1 MCSAAKRRVR
11 RAPIAASSARGVAGS
26 TIALGIAC
34 AESRSSRAPS
44 GCWPR
49 RAGTQANGVIPGIGP
64 GARYGFRAHGPWAPL
79 DGHRYNPA
87 KLLVDPYATRLDRPF
102 ACVPALLGQHPD
114 GARDERDSAHAI
126 PKAIVE
132 PATPL
137 ALEAAIG
144 ARRRRRFAA
153 EHTVTYELHV
163 KGFTA
168 MHPGVPEAL
177 RGTCA
182 GLAHPAAIEHLV
194 RLGVTTVELMPLAAA
209 IDEPHLAR
217 TGLTNYWR
225 YSAAAWLAPDPSLAP
240 GGMAEVR
247 AMVDAL
253 HAAGL
258 EVLLDVVFN
267 HTGEGDAN
275 GPVVHLRG
283 LDNATYYRLVPG
295 HRDRYVNDTGC
306 GNTVALDRPTPM
318 RLALDALRHWALA
331 AGVDGFRY
339 DLATTLG
346 RRAEGFDPEAPLLA
360 AIQQDPLLRELRHV
374 AEPWDVGPGGHRL
387 GSFAPGWG
395 EWNDAYRDAVRTFWR
410 GAGEGIGELATRVVG
425 SPDLFRWRH
434 RAPSDSVNFVT
445 AHDGFTL
452 ADLVSYVHKRNA
464 ANGEGNRDGTDD
476 NRSWNHGVEGPTDD
490 PEVREARQRDVRAL
504 LATLLCSRG
513 TPMLLMGDELGRT
526 QGGNNN
532 AYAQDNATTWVD
544 WAAADPALARFTA
557 GAIAVRQAHQAIHAD
572 IWLTRETVREGLP
585 DVDWRRP
592 DGAPMTPE
600 DWTAG
605 EVRTLTLVLTADD
618 AHGADRV
625 LLAFH
630 PGLSPIVVHLP
641 AARPGHRW
649 RLVLESAT
657 GLADP
662 ASPTVVDTPVL
673 TLAPRSVTLLAETH
687 AEGVAAEPT
696 SPHTTA

>member
-1 MCSAAKRRVR
+1 MTAVPPLGATPVDG
-11 RAPIAASSARGVAGS
+11 GVAF
-26 TIALGIAC
+26 AVAARH
-34 AESRSSRAPS
+34 AEWVEVCLFDEAGHDELVRVPLASRA
-44 GCWPR
+44 GDVHH
-49 RAGTQANGVIPGIGP
+49 GVVHGAGP
-64 GARYGFRAHGPWAPL
+64 GSRYGLRAHGPWAPL
-79 DGHRYNPA
+79 EGHRCNPS

-102 ACVPALLGQHPD
+102 ACVPSLLGQHPD
-114 GARDERDSAHAI
+114 GTRDERDSARDM

-132 PATPL
+132 AATPL
-137 ALEAAIG
+137 TIEQAIA
-144 ARRRRRFAA
+144 ARRARRFAA

-168 MHPGVPEAL
+168 THPGVPAAL

-182 GLAHPAAIEHLV
+182 GLAHPAAIDHLR

-217 TGLTNYWR
+217 AGLTNYWR
-225 YSAAAWLAPDPSLAP
+225 YSAAAWLAPDPTLAP

-275 GPVVHLRG
+275 GPVVNLRG
-283 LDNATYYRLVPG
+283 LDNAMYYRLVPG

-318 RLALDALRHWALA
+318 RLALDALRHWALT

-346 RRAEGFDPEAPLLA
+346 RRPDGFDAEAPLLA

-425 SPDLFRWRH
+425 SPDLFRARH

-452 ADLVSYVHKRNA
+452 ADLVSYVHKRNTL
-464 ANGEGNRDGTDD
+464 NGEGNRDGTDD
-476 NRSWNHGVEGPTDD
+476 NRSWNHGVEGPSDD
-490 PEVREARQRDVRAL
+490 ASVREARQRDVRAL

-526 QGGNNN
+526 QAGNNN
-532 AYAQDNATTWVD
+532 AYAQDNPTTWVD
-544 WAAADPALARFTA
+544 WDAADDALIRFTA

-572 IWLTRETVREGLP
+572 IWLTRETVRDGLP

-592 DGAPMTPE
+592 DGAPME
-600 DWTAG
+600 QRDWT
-605 EVRTLTLVLTADD
+605 EEQVRTLTLVLTADD

-630 PGLSPIVVHLP
+630 PGLSPTVVHLP
-641 AARPGHRW
+641 EPRSGHHW
-649 RLVLESAT
+649 RLILESAT

-662 ASPTVVDTPVL
+662 ASPTPVEASTL
-673 TLAPRSVTLLAETH
+673 TLAPRSVTLLAETSRP
-687 AEGVAAEPT
+687 GVAAIAEP
-696 SPHTTA
+696 PHTTP

>member
-1 MCSAAKRRVR
+1 MTVVPPLGATVVEG
-11 RAPIAASSARGVAGS
+11 GVAF
-26 TIALGIAC
+26 AVAARH
-34 AESRSSRAPS
+34 AEWVEVCVFDAAGHDEVVRVPLAA
-44 GCWPR
+44 
-49 RAGTQANGVIPGIGP
+49 RAGDVHHGVVAGLGA

-102 ACVPALLGQHPD
+102 ACVPTLLGQHAD
-114 GARDERDSAHAI
+114 GTRDERDSARLL

-132 PATPL
+132 PAGVLTM
-137 ALEAAIG
+137 EQAIA
-144 ARRRRRFAA
+144 ARRARRFAA

-168 MHPGVPEAL
+168 THPAMPPAL

-182 GLAHPAAIEHLV
+182 GLAHPAAVEHLV
-194 RLGVTTVELMPLAAA
+194 QLGVTTVELMPLAAA

-217 TGLTNYWR
+217 AGLTNYWR
-225 YSAAAWLAPDPSLAP
+225 YSAAAWLAPDPTLAP

-247 AMVDAL
+247 AMVATL
-253 HAAGL
+253 QAAGL

-267 HTGEGDAN
+267 HTGEGDAH
-275 GPVVHLRG
+275 GPTITLRG
-283 LDNATYYRLVPG
+283 LDNAMYYRLVPG

-306 GNTVALDRPTPM
+306 GNTVALDRPIPM

-346 RRAEGFDPEAPLLA
+346 RRAEGFDAEAPLFA

-374 AEPWDVGPGGHRL
+374 AEPWDIGPGGHRL

-410 GAGEGIGELATRVVG
+410 GAGEGIGALATRVVG
-425 SPDLFRWRH
+425 SPDLFRGRH

-464 ANGEGNRDGTDD
+464 ANAEGNRDGTDD

-544 WAAADPALARFTA
+544 WATADDALARFTA

-572 IWLTRETVREGLP
+572 IWLTRETIHDGLP

-592 DGAPMTPE
+592 DGAPME
-600 DWTAG
+600 QRDWTEG
-605 EVRTLTLVLTADD
+605 QVRTLTLVLTADD

-625 LLAFH
+625 LLALH
-630 PGLSPIVVHLP
+630 PGLSPVAVHLP
-641 AARPGHRW
+641 EARPGHRW

-662 ASPTVVDTPVL
+662 DSPTVVESPIL
-673 TLAPRSVTLLAETH
+673 TLAPRSVTLLAESPRP
-687 AEGVAAEPT
+687 GAAAT
-696 SPHTTA
+696 AGTLDTTR

>member
-1 MCSAAKRRVR
+1 VPPLGATVVEG
-11 RAPIAASSARGVAGS
+11 GVAF
-26 TIALGIAC
+26 AVAARH
-34 AESRSSRAPS
+34 AERVEVCVFDAAGHEEVARVPLAA
-44 GCWPR
+44 
-49 RAGTQANGVIPGIGP
+49 RAGDVHHGVIPGLAAGT
-64 GARYGFRAHGPWAPL
+64 RYGLRAHGPWSPAE
-79 DGHRYNPA
+79 GHRYNAA

-114 GARDERDSAHAI
+114 GTRDERDSARVL

-132 PATPL
+132 QPDRSTMEATV
-137 ALEAAIG
+137 A
-144 ARRRRRFAA
+144 ARRARRIAA

-168 MHPGVPEAL
+168 RHPGVPAAL

-182 GLAHPAAIEHLV
+182 GLAHPAAIDHLR

-217 TGLTNYWR
+217 AGLTNYWR
-225 YSAAAWLAPDPSLAP
+225 YSATAWLAPDPILAP

-275 GPVVHLRG
+275 GPVVNLRG
-283 LDNATYYRLVPG
+283 LDNAMYYQLIPG

-346 RRAEGFDPEAPLLA
+346 RRADGFDAEAPLLA

-425 SPDLFRWRH
+425 SPDLFRGRH

-464 ANGEGNRDGTDD
+464 PNGEGNRDGTDD
-476 NRSWNHGVEGPTDD
+476 NRSWNHGVEGPSDD
-490 PEVREARQRDVRAL
+490 PSIRDARQRDVRAL

-526 QGGNNN
+526 QAGNNN

-544 WAAADPALARFTA
+544 WDAADEALIRFTA

-572 IWLTRETVREGLP
+572 IWLTRETVRDGLP

-592 DGAPMTPE
+592 DGAPME
-600 DWTAG
+600 QHDWTEG
-605 EVRTLTLVLTADD
+605 QVRTLTLVLTADD
-618 AHGADRV
+618 AHSADRV

-630 PGLSPIVVHLP
+630 PGLSPTVVHLP
-641 AARPGHRW
+641 EPRSGHRW

-662 ASPTVVDTPVL
+662 ASPTLVETSTL
-673 TLAPRSVTLLAETH
+673 TLAPRSVTLLAETSRP
-687 AEGVAAEPT
+687 GVAATAEP
-696 SPHTTA
+696 PHTTP